1 MASKELSTR
10 ALTSY
15 ENIESRKIPLACE
28 VFVQKDQ
35 FIRFSVQALN
45 SEEGF
50 YKNLAL
56 SITSDYKPI
65 DAIHVPLTEERIKQQ
80 IVKTTNTPFEFVS
93 IQIHLDPGLYL
104 PKISILNE
112 LRRTALSNL
121 EAQVCAHNQRTAPKL
136 KLPTYSKKASS
147 KEVLHISALLHLLDE
162 NMDYS
167 KLEGMD
173 TFYIPLKYYANRKY
187 DMVLKTLSEKGSLY
201 VYLPTIV
208 KSNYKNLILSQLE
221 TILKTYPIKGFVV
234 SNLSNLEC
242 LKEYAKDYEF
252 ISNYTFNVFNQTTI
266 SELKDCGVKK
276 VTLSPEL
283 TKEHLNHLTDY
294 ASLPIEVIAYGNLP
308 LMNMNY
314 CPFGKTNRCYP
325 TCPMKC
331 QEKKLYYLEDRMHFR
346 FPVLPDHL
354 QTVTTIFNSKT
365 TFLSS
370 TSLHTK
376 QIRMDFLAEPIDEI
390 NEMVALM
397 RKRKKKN
404 RRCLYQRKLYTRSLK
419 RKTA

>member
-10 ALTSY
+10 ALASY

-147 KEVLHISALLHLLDE
+147 KEALHISALLHLLDE

-167 KLEGMD
+167 KLEGMN

-276 VTLSPEL
+276 VTLSQ
-283 TKEHLNHLTDY
+283 N
-294 ASLPIEVIAYGNLP
+294 
-308 LMNMNY
+308 
-314 CPFGKTNRCYP
+314 
-325 TCPMKC
+325 
-331 QEKKLYYLEDRMHFR
+331 
-346 FPVLPDHL
+346 
-354 QTVTTIFNSKT
+354 
-365 TFLSS
+365 
-370 TSLHTK
+370 
-376 QIRMDFLAEPIDEI
+376 
-390 NEMVALM
+390 
-397 RKRKKKN
+397 
-404 RRCLYQRKLYTRSLK
+404 
-419 RKTA
+419 